1 MFVSF
6 PFLFPLKRKDEFPNF
21 FLHLK
26 VLFHINPEKIILL
39 LKQVCW
45 RRKLLAVQLTLC
57 GNLFNT
63 FNRVILLVQRLIA
76 CLPQP
81 GKGRNTS
88 CAIRVFKCRK
98 TYPWSEISPDT
109 QGMRLFYDS
118 ARASYT
124 INIYMHFSLITY

>member
-6 PFLFPLKRKDEFPNF
+6 PVLFPLKRKDEFPNLV
-21 FLHLK
+21 LHLK
-26 VLFHINPEKIILL
+26 VLFHINIEKNHSLAKTGML
-39 LKQVCW
+39 ANKT
-45 RRKLLAVQLTLC
+45 LAVQLTLY
-57 GNLFNT
+57 GNLFNSC
-63 FNRVILLVQRLIA
+63 NRVILLVQRKTA

-88 CAIRVFKCRK
+88 YAIGFFKCRK
-98 TYPWSEISPDT
+98 PYPWSEISPDT

-118 ARASYT
+118 AHASYT